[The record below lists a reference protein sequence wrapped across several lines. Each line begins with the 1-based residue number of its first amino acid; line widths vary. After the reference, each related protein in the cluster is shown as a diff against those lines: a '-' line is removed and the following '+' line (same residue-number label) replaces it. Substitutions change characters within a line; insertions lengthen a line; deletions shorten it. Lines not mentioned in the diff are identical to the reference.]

1 MSAVAQQHGRLSD
14 TVSAGVGRAF
24 AFELSHWAKGDEA
37 SNVKCTEVPE
47 SCSAGVEEMREM
59 ASTSKTE
66 VLAKVA
72 PNGFGLYRLQH
83 SDDSG

>member
-1 MSAVAQQHGRLSD
+1 MSAVAQQHGRLGD
-14 TVSAGVGRAF
+14 TSLLCGRAF
-24 AFELSHWAKGDEA
+24 AFQLSHWAKGDEA
-37 SNVKCTEVPE
+37 SLVKCMEVPE

-59 ASTSKTE
+59 ASTIKTE

-72 PNGFGLYRLQH
+72 PNSLGLYRLQH